1 MVNRTKISKEI
12 RRRTGGVGKTGN
24 GTKVEDL
31 KPKDW
36 EQIPGTGGSPHNPPR
51 FRLTAKAKKRQQTQF
66 KLKQATEKEKV
77 TKPAVEALYKGV
89 KEGAPYARLTG
100 AVRRGAEKTE
110 RERLRKA
117 GSLDV
122 GHPRTAVKRKAIG
135 PPLGYKEAQA
145 KAAKRAVKIKEEITM
160 ERVDPDK
167 HKDLQRTIRR
177 ADRIAA
183 EKLAGKKRG
192 RELGEYNLLTW
203 ESKGGQPKRS
213 KKKPTKIKKRPWKHP
228 TRYAKAGG
236 QVSYQG
242 HDGNKVISKYYD

>member
-77 TKPAVEALYKGV
+77 TKPAVKALYKGV

-117 GSLDV
+117 GSLDI
-122 GHPRTAVKRKAIG
+122 GHPTTPVTRF
-135 PPLGYKEAQA
+135 
-145 KAAKRAVKIKEEITM
+145 
-160 ERVDPDK
+160 D
-167 HKDLQRTIRR
+167 
-177 ADRIAA
+177 
-183 EKLAGKKRG
+183 
-192 RELGEYNLLTW
+192 
-203 ESKGGQPKRS
+203 
-213 KKKPTKIKKRPWKHP
+213 PWKEKATDVP
-228 TRYAKAGG
+228 TRPVGQRLPSETAPRRLLDPLYKAGG
-236 QVSYQG
+236 KVKKMRGGKLHNKKTKTIAYK
-242 HDGNKVISKYYD
+242 HDGGQLVANLYDKEK